1 MLVNQEGKMEECY
14 HLRIKAIIRNKE
26 GEILLLQ
33 VNKATLKQYTGSSY
47 WDLPGGRVQ
56 RGEKVEETLR
66 RELFE
71 ETGIT
76 RIKAM
81 YPFSMDLTE
90 IRIPNQKGE
99 IGLILA
105 TYLCEVDIIPKIR
118 LNTENVAANWFLP
131 TEAARLLS
139 VKFPLS
145 LTEKIRSLNSDCH
158 WG

>member
-1 MLVNQEGKMEECY
+1 MEECY

-71 ETGIT
+71 ETGIMSST
-76 RIKAM
+76 QFFRQSSSFFFQ
-81 YPFSMDLTE
+81 PVSF
-90 IRIPNQKGE
+90 
-99 IGLILA
+99 
-105 TYLCEVDIIPKIR
+105 
-118 LNTENVAANWFLP
+118 
-131 TEAARLLS
+131 
-139 VKFPLS
+139 
-145 LTEKIRSLNSDCH
+145 
-158 WG
+158 